1 MTTYVALL
9 RGINVGGKNKVAMA
23 DLRAFLADLGL
34 ADPKTLLQSGNVV
47 FRSEGKSV
55 SALENF
61 LEKETAA
68 RLSVAADYVVRSSAE
83 WAKVVAANP
92 FPREAESDP
101 SHLVVMF
108 LKSAPTAS
116 AVKAVQAS
124 IKGREVLKSHG
135 RELYLVY
142 PDGIG
147 TSKFTGA
154 SIERQL
160 GLRGTARNWNTVLKL
175 LALTHD

>member
-1 MTTYVALL
+1 MTYVALL
-9 RGINVGGKNKVAMA
+9 RGINVGGKNRVAMA
-23 DLRAFLADLGL
+23 DLREFLAGLGL
-34 ADPKTLLQSGNVV
+34 AEVKTLLQSGNVV
-47 FRSEGKSV
+47 FRSEGKTA

-68 RLSVAADYVVRSSAE
+68 RLGVAADYMLRSSVE
-83 WAKVVAANP
+83 WAKVITANP
-92 FPREAESDP
+92 FPNEAESDP

-108 LKSAPTAS
+108 LKSAPTSS
-116 AVKAVQAS
+116 AVKKVQSS
-124 IKGREVLKSHG
+124 IKGREVIRSHG

-147 TSKFTGA
+147 TSKLTGT

-160 GLRGTARNWNTVLKL
+160 CLRGTARNWNTVLKL
-175 LALTHD
+175 LALAQC

>member
-9 RGINVGGKNKVAMA
+9 RGINVGGKNKIAMA

-108 LKSAPTAS
+108 LKSAPT
-116 AVKAVQAS
+116 
-124 IKGREVLKSHG
+124 
-135 RELYLVY
+135 
-142 PDGIG
+142 P
-147 TSKFTGA
+147 
-154 SIERQL
+154 
-160 GLRGTARNWNTVLKL
+160 
-175 LALTHD
+175 